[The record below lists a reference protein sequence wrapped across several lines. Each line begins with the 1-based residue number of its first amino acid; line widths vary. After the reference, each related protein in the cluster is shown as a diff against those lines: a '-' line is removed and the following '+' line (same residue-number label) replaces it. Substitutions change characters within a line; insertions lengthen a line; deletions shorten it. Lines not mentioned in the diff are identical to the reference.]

1 MNDYKHVLVALDFS
15 AEATTVLDKAAKIAR
30 SNQAGLTL
38 FHAVECSDA
47 LYVSDLVMPV
57 DMELCEDMAKKAKNR
72 LIEIAGKLDLEDVA
86 IRVSIGIAK
95 HEIISAAKDA
105 KVDLIVLGS
114 HGRHG
119 LQLLL
124 GSTANGVLHMANCD
138 VMAVR
143 VSGET

>member
-1 MNDYKHVLVALDFS
+1 MDNYKHVLVALDFS
-15 AEATTVLDKAAKIAR
+15 AEAAMVLDKAAEIAR

-72 LIEIAGKLDLEDVA
+72 LIEIAGKLGLEDVA
-86 IRVSIGIAK
+86 TRVSIGVAK
-95 HEIISAAKDA
+95 HEIISAASDA

-124 GSTANGVLHMANCD
+124 GSTANGVLHLAKCD
-138 VMAVR
+138 VLAVR
-143 VSGET
+143 VTGKI

>member
-1 MNDYKHVLVALDFS
+1 MNSYKHVLVAVDFS
-15 AEATTVLDKAAKIAR
+15 AETKAILDKAVEI
-30 SNQAGLTL
+30 SQINQSGLTL

-72 LIEIAGKLDLEDVA
+72 LIEFAGELDLANVETQ
-86 IRVSIGIAK
+86 VSIGVAK
-95 HEIISAAKDA
+95 HEIIRAAKEA

-124 GSTANGVLHMANCD
+124 GSTANGVLHLAQCD
-138 VMAVR
+138 VLAVR
-143 VSGET
+143 VSKEQ

>member
-1 MNDYKHVLVALDFS
+1 MDNYKHVLVAMDFS
-15 AEATTVLDKAAKIAR
+15 AEAEMVLDKAAEIAR

-47 LYVSDLVMPV
+47 LYVSDLVMPI

-72 LIEIAGKLDLEDVA
+72 LIEIAGKLELEDVA
-86 IRVSIGIAK
+86 TRVSIGVAK
-95 HEIISAAKDA
+95 HEIISAASDA

-124 GSTANGVLHMANCD
+124 GSTANGVLHLALCD
-138 VMAVR
+138 VLAVR
-143 VSGET
+143 VTGKI

>member
-1 MNDYKHVLVALDFS
+1 VDNYKHVLVALDFS
-15 AEATTVLDKAAKIAR
+15 AEAMMVLDKAAGIAR

-47 LYVSDLVMPV
+47 LYVSDLVMPI

-72 LIEIAGKLDLEDVA
+72 LIELAGKLELADVA
-86 IRVSIGIAK
+86 TRVSIGVAK
-95 HEIISAAKDA
+95 HEIISAANEA

-124 GSTANGVLHMANCD
+124 GSTANGVLHLALCD
-138 VMAVR
+138 VLAVR
-143 VSGET
+143 VTGEI

>member
-1 MNDYKHVLVALDFS
+1 MDNYKHVLVALDFS
-15 AEATTVLDKAAKIAR
+15 AEATMVLDKAAEFAR
-30 SNQAGLTL
+30 SNQAELTL

-47 LYVSDLVMPV
+47 LYVSDLMMPI

-86 IRVSIGIAK
+86 TRVSIGVAK
-95 HEIISAAKDA
+95 HEIISAASDA

-124 GSTANGVLHMANCD
+124 GSTANGVLHLANCD
-138 VMAVR
+138 VLAVR
-143 VSGET
+143 VTGKI

>member
-1 MNDYKHVLVALDFS
+1 MDNYKHVLVALDFS
-15 AEATTVLDKAAKIAR
+15 AEATMVLDKAAEIAR

-47 LYVSDLVMPV
+47 LYVSDLVMPI

-72 LIEIAGKLDLEDVA
+72 LIEIAGKLELEDVA
-86 IRVSIGIAK
+86 TRVSIGVAK
-95 HEIISAAKDA
+95 HEVISAANEA

-124 GSTANGVLHMANCD
+124 GSTANGVLHLALCD
-138 VMAVR
+138 VLAVR
-143 VSGET
+143 VTGKL